1 MFVLTEFSKYILIEA
16 DCTIISI
23 PMNTYKACKQNVH
36 EEIKMISASSE
47 FVFLLYSN
55 GSIRVDYDVMF
66 NSTAT
71 NITAE
76 SLNTELEILINK
88 TNGIVGNSLVLGK
101 IEGGRLFIIKGT

>member
-1 MFVLTEFSKYILIEA
+1 
-16 DCTIISI
+16 
-23 PMNTYKACKQNVH
+23 
-36 EEIKMISASSE
+36 
-47 FVFLLYSN
+47 
-55 GSIRVDYDVMF
+55 VDYDVMF